1 MKNYDLVVIGTGVG
15 GTAAAFKCRKAGL
28 SVAVIDKRTYG
39 GTCALRGC
47 DPKKVLV
54 GATEIIDRATRMK
67 SLGIEG
73 DVKINWQ
80 DLMNY
85 KKTFTEN
92 VPKNREE
99 GYLEAGI
106 DIYHGAAS
114 FKSEKEI
121 LVNDTIINFK
131 HIVLAVGAKAMPLGI
146 KGDEH
151 LYTSDDFLELTNLP
165 EKIVFIGGGFISF
178 EFAFIAALSGSEV
191 HILNRSDSVLKMF
204 DHELAAIL
212 LKRSDELGIKIHFNN
227 KPSEIKKVD
236 GKYLIYAE
244 ENGEEVTIS
253 CDRVFNGAGRVPDLD
268 DLNLE
273 KGNVKASRHG
283 IVVNEYLQST
293 SNVRVYSAG
302 DASGSPGLP
311 LTPIAGK
318 ESGAV
323 ATNILKGNQRVVD
336 YSVMPT
342 VLFTHPK
349 LANLGLT
356 EEQAIEKGYDIS
368 SNKIDMKD
376 WYTYKRTN
384 EAYAMIKTIVDKKTN
399 KLLGVSILGS
409 NADEL
414 INYFALIVKFDLSYR
429 EVKDVLFAYPTSAS
443 DLGYFI

>member
-1 MKNYDLVVIGTGVG
+1 
-15 GTAAAFKCRKAGL
+15 
-28 SVAVIDKRTYG
+28 
-39 GTCALRGC
+39 
-47 DPKKVLV
+47 
-54 GATEIIDRATRMK
+54 
-67 SLGIEG
+67 
-73 DVKINWQ
+73 
-80 DLMNY
+80 
-85 KKTFTEN
+85 
-92 VPKNREE
+92 
-99 GYLEAGI
+99 
-106 DIYHGAAS
+106 
-114 FKSEKEI
+114 
-121 LVNDTIINFK
+121 
-131 HIVLAVGAKAMPLGI
+131 MPLGV

-151 LYTSDDFLELTNLP
+151 LYTSDDFLELVNLP

-204 DHELAAIL
+204 DKELVDIL

-227 KPSEIKKVD
+227 KPSEIKKKD
-236 GKYLIYAE
+236 GKYLIYTKD
-244 ENGEEVTIS
+244 NDDDITIE
-253 CDRVFNGAGRVPDLD
+253 CDKVFNGAGRVPDLE

-273 KGNVKASRHG
+273 KGNVTADRHG

-293 SNVRVYSAG
+293 SNEKVYSAG

-323 ATNILKGNQRVVD
+323 ATNILKGNQRKVD
-336 YSVMPT
+336 YSVMPS
-342 VLFTHPK
+342 VLFTQPK
-349 LANLGLT
+349 LAVLGLT
-356 EEQAIEKGYDIS
+356 QDQALEKGHEIS
-368 SNKIDMKD
+368 VNKIDMKD

-384 EAYAMIKTIVDKKTN
+384 EAYAMIKTVVDKKTD

-429 EVKDVLFAYPTSAS
+429 EVKDILFAYPTSAS